1 MRSLDEADR
10 KLIVVRGAG
19 DLATGTILRL
29 HNAGYK
35 VVALE
40 VENPTVIRRT
50 VSFAQAIYD
59 GTMTVE
65 GVTAEKGCLDS
76 IPDILSRDRIPVL
89 IDPDMSILD
98 RYHPAVLVDAIIA
111 KRNLGTYRS
120 MAPFTIALGP
130 GFIAGQDVDA
140 VVETKRGHSLG
151 RIIYSGSAI
160 ANTGIPGM
168 IAGYAAE
175 RVIHS
180 PIAGVFN
187 GHRSIGDIVSKGDII
202 ADVSGTPVV
211 ASIDGMLRGL
221 LSSGLYVPEG
231 FKIADIDPR
240 GADADYLTVSDKARA
255 IAGGVLEAVDHFLN
269 R

>member
-89 IDPDMSILD
+89 IDPDMSVLD
-98 RYHPAVLVDAIIA
+98 CYHPAVLVDAIIA
-111 KRNLGTYRS
+111 KRNLGTDRS
-120 MAPFTIALGP
+120 LAPFTIALGP
-130 GFIAGQDVDA
+130 GFIAGLDVDA
-140 VVETKRGHSLG
+140 VIETKRGHSLG

-160 ANTGIPGM
+160 ANTGVPGM
-168 IAGYAAE
+168 IAGYASE

-180 PIAGVFN
+180 PASGIFN

-202 ADVSGTPVV
+202 ADVSGTPVA